1 MCVFQA
7 AEEARKEAD
16 SRARGAEEELE
27 QRRGEVRDVEEKL
40 RKAEEESNNRKA
52 RLDSFMKAMGS
63 LQDDRDRVLNM
74 YKQLEEKHL
83 QVRHTVPTVPTSGS
97 RGQSLTEVLFQVMM
111 EKDALIQEAAGENN
125 SLKEELRSLL
135 VQRDDLYAEKAKLSA
150 QLHGYRDE
158 LKQVLSM
165 KDSQHK
171 QLLAAQRERISSLER
186 ACTQLEGQLASVSKA
201 RETEV
206 EAGRVERETLSQA
219 ADSTAASQGTDA
231 PGAEVEKLR
240 EQLQAARAQAEA
252 LEESL
257 QKERQEYESKSKELA
272 ELRWEGGVM
281 RTESESAQERV
292 AELAGDL
299 LAVEQKLLEEKELTV
314 QLRAENQSF
323 SKAMASLQDSR
334 DQAVDKAQELSL
346 KLEELSKAGGHTAPS
361 SPRGNTGEVWGL
373 KNALQAL
380 QNDRERLVRHSSEY
394 PCQYFSQ
401 RYKLFS
407 SFLPFCLFHCSWSSF
422 RPRRLSSRSRSQS

>member
-1 MCVFQA
+1 
-7 AEEARKEAD
+7 
-16 SRARGAEEELE
+16 
-27 QRRGEVRDVEEKL
+27 
-40 RKAEEESNNRKA
+40 
-52 RLDSFMKAMGS
+52 
-63 LQDDRDRVLNM
+63 
-74 YKQLEEKHL
+74 
-83 QVRHTVPTVPTSGS
+83 
-97 RGQSLTEVLFQVMM
+97 M

-171 QLLAAQRERISSLER
+171 QLLAVQRERIASLER
-186 ACTQLEGQLASVSKA
+186 ERAQLEGQLASVSKA

-206 EAGRVERETLSQA
+206 EAARVERETLSQA
-219 ADSTAASQGTDA
+219 ADSTAASQVTDA

-252 LEESL
+252 LDESL

-292 AELAGDL
+292 AELARDL

-334 DQAVDKAQELSL
+334 DQAADKAQELSL

-361 SPRGNTGEVWGL
+361 SPGGTTGEVWGL

-380 QNDRERLVRHSSEY
+380 QNDRERLVRHSSKY
-394 PCQYFSQ
+394 SCQYFSQ
-401 RYKLFS
+401 RYEN
-407 SFLPFCLFHCSWSSF
+407 
-422 RPRRLSSRSRSQS
+422 SSRVFHLSVFSTAAGAASNPDV

>member
-1 MCVFQA
+1 
-7 AEEARKEAD
+7 
-16 SRARGAEEELE
+16 
-27 QRRGEVRDVEEKL
+27 
-40 RKAEEESNNRKA
+40 
-52 RLDSFMKAMGS
+52 
-63 LQDDRDRVLNM
+63 
-74 YKQLEEKHL
+74 
-83 QVRHTVPTVPTSGS
+83 
-97 RGQSLTEVLFQVMM
+97 MM

-158 LKQVLSM
+158 LNQVLSM

-171 QLLAAQRERISSLER
+171 QLLAAQRARISTLER
-186 ACTQLEGQLASVSKA
+186 EREELESQLQSVSKA

-206 EAGRVERETLSQA
+206 EAGRVDRETLSQA
-219 ADSTAASQGTDA
+219 VESTTAAKVIDA

-240 EQLQAARAQAEA
+240 EQLQAAREQVEA
-252 LEESL
+252 LEETL
-257 QKERQEYESKSKELA
+257 QKDRQEQESRGKELA

-292 AELAGDL
+292 AELARDL
-299 LAVEQKLLEEKELTV
+299 LAVEQKLLEEKEVTT

-334 DQAVDKAQELSL
+334 DEAVNKAQEISL
-346 KLEELSKAGGHTAPS
+346 KLEEMSKAGVHAVHS
-361 SPRGNTGEVWGL
+361 SPGGSTGEVWGL

-380 QNDRERLVRHSSEY
+380 QNDRERLVSNMADEKCTYLRHEHTHITALMA
-394 PCQYFSQ
+394 
-401 RYKLFS
+401 KVL
-407 SFLPFCLFHCSWSSF
+407 LTM
-422 RPRRLSSRSRSQS
+422 

>member
-1 MCVFQA
+1 
-7 AEEARKEAD
+7 
-16 SRARGAEEELE
+16 
-27 QRRGEVRDVEEKL
+27 
-40 RKAEEESNNRKA
+40 
-52 RLDSFMKAMGS
+52 
-63 LQDDRDRVLNM
+63 
-74 YKQLEEKHL
+74 
-83 QVRHTVPTVPTSGS
+83 
-97 RGQSLTEVLFQVMM
+97 MM
-111 EKDALIQEAAGENN
+111 EKDGLIQEAAGENN

-158 LKQVLSM
+158 LNQVLSM

-171 QLLAAQRERISSLER
+171 QLLAAQRERIASLEKER
-186 ACTQLEGQLASVSKA
+186 EELESQLRSVSRA

-206 EAGRVERETLSQA
+206 EVGKVERETLSQA
-219 ADSTAASQGTDA
+219 VDVTTASQVIDA

-240 EQLQAARAQAEA
+240 EQLQAAREQTEA

-257 QKERQEYESKSKELA
+257 LKERQEQESKSKELA

-292 AELAGDL
+292 AELARDL
-299 LAVEQKLLEEKELTV
+299 LAVEQKLLEEKEVTS

-334 DQAVDKAQELSL
+334 DQAVNKAQELSL
-346 KLEELSKAGGHTAPS
+346 KLEVMSKAGGHAAPS
-361 SPRGNTGEVWGL
+361 SPGGSSGEVWGL

-380 QNDRERLVRHSSEY
+380 QNDRERLVSNMSDNK
-394 PCQYFSQ
+394 CKYFSHSCTDITTLLA
-401 RYKLFS
+401 KNVNNDVTGCIVLWIFIDI
-407 SFLPFCLFHCSWSSF
+407 CSI
-422 RPRRLSSRSRSQS
+422 